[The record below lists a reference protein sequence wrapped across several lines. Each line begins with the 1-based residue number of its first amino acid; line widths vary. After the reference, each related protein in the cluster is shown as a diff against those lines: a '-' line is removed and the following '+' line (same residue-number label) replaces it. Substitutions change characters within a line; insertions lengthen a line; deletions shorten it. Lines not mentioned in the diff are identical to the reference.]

1 MKKYPL
7 IVIVL
12 LALVGI
18 GLLMGGFKSF
28 LVLIISVLVGTLIFT
43 LLLRLFANRKKT
55 DSNYQKAVKQS
66 KNLHDPK
73 KKTKKKRKSSFKVID
88 GGKK

>member
-1 MKKYPL
+1 MKKFPL

-12 LALVGI
+12 FALVGI

-28 LVLIISVLVGTLIFT
+28 FLLIISVIIGTLIFT
-43 LLLRLFANRKKT
+43 LLLRLFASRKT

-66 KNLHDPK
+66 KNLHDSK
-73 KKTKKKRKSSFKVID
+73 KKIKKKRKSSFKVID

>member
-1 MKKYPL
+1 MKKFPL

-28 LVLIISVLVGTLIFT
+28 FLLVISVIIGTLIFT
-43 LLLRLFANRKKT
+43 LLLRLFASRKT

-66 KNLHDPK
+66 KNLHDSK

>member
-1 MKKYPL
+1 MKKFPL

-28 LVLIISVLVGTLIFT
+28 FLLIISVIIGTLIFT
-43 LLLRLFANRKKT
+43 LLLRLFASRKT

-66 KNLHDPK
+66 KNLHDSK

-88 GGKK
+88 GDKK

>member
-7 IVIVL
+7 IVIIL
-12 LALVGI
+12 LTLVGI
-18 GLLMGGFKSF
+18 GLLMGVFKSF
-28 LVLIISVLVGTLIFT
+28 FTLIISVLIGTLIFT
-43 LLLRLFANRKKT
+43 LLLRLFTNRKT

-73 KKTKKKRKSSFKVID
+73 KKRKSSFKVID

>member
-1 MKKYPL
+1 MKKFPL

-28 LVLIISVLVGTLIFT
+28 FLLIIFVIIGTLIFT
-43 LLLRLFANRKKT
+43 LLLRLFASRKT

-66 KNLHDPK
+66 KNLHDSK

>member
-7 IVIVL
+7 IVIIL

-28 LVLIISVLVGTLIFT
+28 FTLIISVLIGALIFT
-43 LLLRLFANRKKT
+43 LLLRFFTNRKT

-73 KKTKKKRKSSFKVID
+73 KKRRKNENLLSK
-88 GGKK
+88 

>member
-1 MKKYPL
+1 MKKFPL

-28 LVLIISVLVGTLIFT
+28 FLLIISVIIGTLIFT
-43 LLLRLFANRKKT
+43 LLLRLFASRKT

-66 KNLHDPK
+66 KILHDSK

>member
-1 MKKYPL
+1 MKKYSL
-7 IVIVL
+7 IVIIL

-28 LVLIISVLVGTLIFT
+28 FTLIISVLIGTLIFT
-43 LLLRLFANRKKT
+43 LLLRLFTNRKT

>member
-1 MKKYPL
+1 MKKFPL

-28 LVLIISVLVGTLIFT
+28 FLLIISVIIGTLILT
-43 LLLRLFANRKKT
+43 LLLRLFASRKT

-66 KNLHDPK
+66 KNLHDSK

>member
-1 MKKYPL
+1 MKKFPL

-12 LALVGI
+12 LTLVGI

-28 LVLIISVLVGTLIFT
+28 FLLIISVIIGTLIFT
-43 LLLRLFANRKKT
+43 LLLRLFASRKT

-66 KNLHDPK
+66 KNLHDSK

>member
-7 IVIVL
+7 IAIVL

-28 LVLIISVLVGTLIFT
+28 FILIVSVLIGTLIFT
-43 LLLRLFANRKKT
+43 LLLRLFTNRKT

-66 KNLHDPK
+66 KTCITRRKKQRKNENLPSK
-73 KKTKKKRKSSFKVID
+73 
-88 GGKK
+88 

>member
-7 IVIVL
+7 IVIFL

-18 GLLMGGFKSF
+18 GLLMDGFQSF
-28 LVLIISVLVGTLIFT
+28 FVLIISVLIGTVIFT
-43 LLLRLFANRKKT
+43 LLLRLFTNRKT

-73 KKTKKKRKSSFKVID
+73 KKMKKKRKSSFKVID

>member
-1 MKKYPL
+1 MKKFPL

-12 LALVGI
+12 FALVGI

-28 LVLIISVLVGTLIFT
+28 FLLIISVIIGTLIFT
-43 LLLRLFANRKKT
+43 LLLRLFASRKT

-66 KNLHDPK
+66 KNLHDS
-73 KKTKKKRKSSFKVID
+73 KKKRKSSFKVID

>member
-1 MKKYPL
+1 
-7 IVIVL
+7 
-12 LALVGI
+12 
-18 GLLMGGFKSF
+18 MGGFKSF
-28 LVLIISVLVGTLIFT
+28 FILLISVLIGTLIFI
-43 LLLRLFANRKKT
+43 LLLRLFANRKIDT
-55 DSNYQKAVKQS
+55 NYQKAVKQS

>member
-1 MKKYPL
+1 MKKFPL

-28 LVLIISVLVGTLIFT
+28 FLLIISVIIGTLIFI
-43 LLLRLFANRKKT
+43 LLLRLFASRKT

-66 KNLHDPK
+66 KNLHDSK

>member
-7 IVIVL
+7 IVIFL
-12 LALVGI
+12 LVLVGI
-18 GLLMGGFKSF
+18 GLLMGDFKSF
-28 LVLIISVLVGTLIFT
+28 FILAVSLLIGTIIFTLIFR
-43 LLLRLFANRKKT
+43 LLSNKKT

-66 KNLHDPK
+66 KNLHADK

>member
-1 MKKYPL
+1 MKKFPL

-28 LVLIISVLVGTLIFT
+28 FLLIISVIIGTLIFT
-43 LLLRLFANRKKT
+43 LLLRLFASRKT
-55 DSNYQKAVKQS
+55 DSNYQRAVKQS
-66 KNLHDPK
+66 KNLHDSK

>member
-28 LVLIISVLVGTLIFT
+28 FILLISILIGTLIFT
-43 LLLRLFANRKKT
+43 LLLRLFSNRKT
-55 DSNYQKAVKQS
+55 DTNYQKAVKQS

>member
-1 MKKYPL
+1 MKKFPL

-28 LVLIISVLVGTLIFT
+28 FLLIIFVIIGTLIFT
-43 LLLRLFANRKKT
+43 LLLRLFASRKT

-66 KNLHDPK
+66 KNLHDSK

-88 GGKK
+88 GGKN

>member
-1 MKKYPL
+1 MKKFPL

-28 LVLIISVLVGTLIFT
+28 FLLIISVIIGTLIFT
-43 LLLRLFANRKKT
+43 LLLRLFASRKT

-66 KNLHDPK
+66 KNLNDSK

>member
-7 IVIVL
+7 IVIIL

-28 LVLIISVLVGTLIFT
+28 FTLIISVLIGTLIFT
-43 LLLRLFANRKKT
+43 LIFRLLSNKKT
-55 DSNYQKAVKQS
+55 DSTYQKAVKQS
-66 KNLHDPK
+66 KNLHGDK

>member
-1 MKKYPL
+1 MKKFPL

-18 GLLMGGFKSF
+18 ELLMGGFKSF
-28 LVLIISVLVGTLIFT
+28 FLLIISVIIGTLIFT
-43 LLLRLFANRKKT
+43 LLLRLFASRKT

-66 KNLHDPK
+66 KNLHDSK

>member
-7 IVIVL
+7 IAIVL

-28 LVLIISVLVGTLIFT
+28 FILIVSVLIGTLIFT
-43 LLLRLFANRKKT
+43 LLLRLFTNRKT

-66 KNLHDPK
+66 KNMHNPK
-73 KKTKKKRKSSFKVID
+73 KNKEKRKSSFKVID
-88 GGKK
+88 GGKNKL

>member
-1 MKKYPL
+1 MKKFPL

-12 LALVGI
+12 FALVGI

-28 LVLIISVLVGTLIFT
+28 FLLIISVIIGTLIFT
-43 LLLRLFANRKKT
+43 LLLRLFASRKT

-66 KNLHDPK
+66 KNLHDSK